1 MSIIW
6 FVLAFAF
13 STSVSQDEPLDFSC
27 ATFHAFL
34 TESEL
39 IARYGHEN
47 VTPGPVFGTDDG
59 PSEGTIL
66 FANQSDTRVEITWRD
81 AAAKQNPS
89 WIRVR
94 GERSRW
100 RTPNRLAT
108 GDDLL
113 TIERRNGWPFR
124 LAGFSSEG
132 GHGDLRNWER
142 GRLGN
147 LPNCNIGITFQ
158 PRSPIEDPLLI
169 RQVTSLSQVSSG
181 HPAMQKI
188 NPKSGCALDQAS
200 PPANSRKYRRR
211 DTRCA
216 RMGYPYADRSG
227 TVLCRFTCGGPAV
240 SAAGISLS
248 AEESGAVGPRHG
260 DGLCRTSR
268 LRDAVGGEFQRSE
281 CPSSCPVLRH
291 AASALL

>member
-34 TESEL
+34 SESEL
-39 IARYGHEN
+39 IARFGREN
-47 VTPGPVFGTDDG
+47 VTSGPVFGTDDG
-59 PSEGTIL
+59 ATEGTIV
-66 FANQSDTRVEITWRD
+66 FANQPDTRVEITWRD

-124 LAGFSSEG
+124 LAGFSTQEDTAIFG
-132 GHGDLRNWER
+132 
-142 GRLGN
+142 
-147 LPNCNIGITFQ
+147 IGSVAASGTYQ
-158 PRSPIEDPLLI
+158 TATLE
-169 RQVTSLSQVSSG
+169 SLS
-181 HPAMQKI
+181 
-188 NPKSGCALDQAS
+188 NPDL
-200 PPANSRKYRRR
+200 P
-211 DTRCA
+211 
-216 RMGYPYADRSG
+216 
-227 TVLCRFTCGGPAV
+227 
-240 SAAGISLS
+240 
-248 AEESGAVGPRHG
+248 
-260 DGLCRTSR
+260 
-268 LRDAVGGEFQRSE
+268 
-281 CPSSCPVLRH
+281 
-291 AASALL
+291 